1 MQYYIMKIMQNKHIE
16 HPEDSILTG
25 DLTVLDWFGSGGN
38 ISAKIDG
45 APAIVW
51 GRNPATGNFFV
62 GTKSVFNKVKIK
74 INESHE
80 DIDKNH
86 EGNVADILHFCFD
99 YLPETDN
106 IYQGDFIGF
115 GGDDQYTPNTITYYF
130 DEEVTSNIIIAP
142 HTYYIAEGDL
152 RNAVAHPLKY
162 FTYESNNDVRWIRP
176 KVTISEHLDDIIDH
190 CKFARQMSTLVEFVN
205 DKQAANIKKQLN
217 AHIRELSDIED
228 DGFDCDPNLIR
239 LWKLVESIKLDMFAF
254 IERDDDITCYID
266 EEECDHEG
274 YVLANE
280 FGTFKI
286 VHREIFSHHNFAGS
300 RFRN

>member
-1 MQYYIMKIMQNKHIE
+1 MQNKHIE

-25 DLTVLDWFGSGGN
+25 DLTVLDWFTVGGN

-51 GRNPATGNFFV
+51 GRNPASGKFFV

-99 YLPETDN
+99 YLPQTDK

-115 GGDDQYTPNTITYYF
+115 GGEDNYTPNTITYYF
-130 DEEVTSNIIIAP
+130 EEEVTSNIIVAP
-142 HTYYIAEGDL
+142 HTIYTATDDL
-152 RNAVAHPLKY
+152 RTAISHPLKY
-162 FTYESNNDVRWIRP
+162 FPEESNNDVKWIRP
-176 KVTISEHLDDIIDH
+176 KVTISEHLDDIEDH
-190 CKFARQMSTLVEFVN
+190 CKFARQLSTLVEFVSG
-205 DKQAANIKKQLN
+205 KEAARIKKQLN
-217 AHIRELSDIED
+217 ACIRELDEIED
-228 DGFDCDPNLIR
+228 DAFDCDPNLIR
-239 LWKLVESIKLDMFAF
+239 LWKLVESIKLDMLAF
-254 IERDDDITCYID
+254 IERDDDITCYIE

-274 YVLANE
+274 YVLNNE
-280 FGTFKI
+280 FGTYKI
-286 VHREIFSHHNFAGS
+286 VHRDLFSHHNFANS
-300 RFRN
+300 RFN

>member
-1 MQYYIMKIMQNKHIE
+1 MQNKHIE

-25 DLTVLDWFGSGGN
+25 DLTVLDWCSAGGN
-38 ISAKIDG
+38 ISAKIAG

-99 YLPETDN
+99 YLPQTDK

-115 GGDDQYTPNTITYYF
+115 GGEDNYKPNTITYYF
-130 DEEVTSNIIIAP
+130 DEEVTSNIIVAP
-142 HTYYIAEGDL
+142 HTIYTATDDL
-152 RNAVAHPLKY
+152 RTAISHPLKY
-162 FTYESNNDVRWIRP
+162 FPEESNSDVKWVRP
-176 KVTISEHLDDIIDH
+176 KVTISEHLDDIEDH
-190 CKFARQMSTLVEFVN
+190 CKFARQMSTLVEFVSV
-205 DKQAANIKKQLN
+205 KEAARIKKQLN
-217 AHIRELSDIED
+217 ACIRELDDIED
-228 DGFDCDPNLIR
+228 DEFDCDPNLIR
-239 LWKLVESIKLDMFAF
+239 LWKLVESIKLDILAF
-254 IERDDDITCYID
+254 IEREDDIPCYIE

-274 YVLANE
+274 YVLTNE
-280 FGTFKI
+280 FGTYKI
-286 VHREIFSHHNFAGS
+286 VHRDLFSHHNFANS
-300 RFRN
+300 RFN

>member
-1 MQYYIMKIMQNKHIE
+1 MQNKHIE

-25 DLTVLDWFGSGGN
+25 DLTVLDWFIVGGN

-51 GRNPATGNFFV
+51 GRNPASGNFFV

-99 YLPETDN
+99 YLPQTDK

-115 GGDDQYTPNTITYYF
+115 GGEDNYTPNTITYYF
-130 DEEVTSNIIIAP
+130 EEEVTSNIIVAP
-142 HTYYIAEGDL
+142 HTIYTATDDL
-152 RNAVAHPLKY
+152 RTAISHPLKY
-162 FTYESNNDVRWIRP
+162 FPEESNNDVKWIRP
-176 KVTISEHLDDIIDH
+176 KVTISEHLDDIEDH
-190 CKFARQMSTLVEFVN
+190 CKFARQMSTLVEFVSV
-205 DKQAANIKKQLN
+205 KEAARIKKQLT
-217 AHIRELSDIED
+217 ACIRELDEIED
-228 DGFDCDPNLIR
+228 DAFDCDPNLIR
-239 LWKLVESIKLDMFAF
+239 LWKLVESIKLDMLAF
-254 IERDDDITCYID
+254 IERDDDITCYIE

-274 YVLANE
+274 YVLNNE
-280 FGTFKI
+280 LGTYKI
-286 VHREIFSHHNFAGS
+286 VHRDLFSHHNFANS
-300 RFRN
+300 RFN

>member
-1 MQYYIMKIMQNKHIE
+1 MQNKHIE

-25 DLTVLDWFGSGGN
+25 DLTVLDWFTVGGN

-51 GRNPATGNFFV
+51 GRNPASGNFFV

-99 YLPETDN
+99 YLPQTDK

-115 GGDDQYTPNTITYYF
+115 GGEDNYTPNTITYYF
-130 DEEVTSNIIIAP
+130 DEEVTSNIIVAP
-142 HTYYIAEGDL
+142 HTIYTATDDL
-152 RNAVAHPLKY
+152 RTAISHPLKY
-162 FTYESNNDVRWIRP
+162 FPEESNNDVKWIRP
-176 KVTISEHLDDIIDH
+176 KVTISEHLDDIEDH
-190 CKFARQMSTLVEFVN
+190 CKFARQMSTLVEFVSV
-205 DKQAANIKKQLN
+205 KEAARIKKQLN
-217 AHIRELSDIED
+217 ACIRELDEIED
-228 DGFDCDPNLIR
+228 DAFDCDPNLIR
-239 LWKLVESIKLDMFAF
+239 LWKLVESIKLDMLAF
-254 IERDDDITCYID
+254 IERDDDITCYIE

-274 YVLANE
+274 YVLVNEYGIYKIIDREYFSRAN
-280 FGTFKI
+280 FNR
-286 VHREIFSHHNFAGS
+286 VRS
-300 RFRN
+300 